1 MKMMVL
7 RAASRMKSRK
17 GLLAL
22 KIFLFIGKERPEMVT
37 AVAAEA
43 SLPSSFTCRPRE
55 KMGLK
60 YKHYAAW
67 RGLTLLLYR
76 KQGPA
81 SLQSTRLLRSEHC
94 RFRAIIF
101 PLIFVFIK
109 QEEDTLAQNKA
120 HLKEGFVESLRHVQV
135 CAALCNDT

>member
-7 RAASRMKSRK
+7 REASRMKSRK

-43 SLPSSFTCRPRE
+43 SLPSSFTCQPRE
-55 KMGLK
+55 RMGLK
-60 YKHYAAW
+60 YRNYAAW
-67 RGLTLLLYR
+67 RGLTLLLHR

-81 SLQSTRLLRSEHC
+81 ASLQSPRLLRSEHC
-94 RFRAIIF
+94 RFRAVF
-101 PLIFVFIK
+101 PL
-109 QEEDTLAQNKA
+109 
-120 HLKEGFVESLRHVQV
+120 
-135 CAALCNDT
+135 

>member
-81 SLQSTRLLRSEHC
+81 SLQSTRLLRSERC

-101 PLIFVFIK
+101 PLIFVFYKARGRHIGTK
-109 QEEDTLAQNKA
+109 Q
-120 HLKEGFVESLRHVQV
+120 GSPRGR
-135 CAALCNDT
+135 LCGKPQTRTGLCGPLQ